1 MPDLILQP
9 NGAQAPAQQPASPL
23 PPPNFNVAP
32 DGVLITYVLAPGL
45 NQQIV
50 IPAAVMHELVKK
62 WREVMRAEEGM
73 RALALDVMRTKH

>member
-1 MPDLILQP
+1 MPDLTLTP
-9 NGAQAPAQQPASPL
+9 SGTPTPAQQPASPL

-62 WREVMRAEEGM
+62 WREVMREAEGM
-73 RALALDVMRTKH
+73 RTLALEVLRTKH